1 MKRQSSILAGTA
13 LGLLMASAP
22 LGASPLQGMAPSR
35 ATTPLVLAQAACAE
49 GQSAEECAQGEP
61 GKKKHRQEQ
70 QGEAQQQQGGGGEG
84 EQQQPRKKRDQQ
96 QGNGGGEQSQG
107 GGEQQQ
113 QPRRKNRDQ
122 QQQQMNGAAE
132 GLAPLVS
139 LAGVAATA
147 AGRGGVSAALA

>member
-70 QGEAQQQQGGGGEG
+70 QGEA
-84 EQQQPRKKRDQQ
+84 
-96 QGNGGGEQSQG
+96 SS
-107 GGEQQQ
+107 
-113 QPRRKNRDQ
+113 NRA
-122 QQQQMNGAAE
+122 AAE
-132 GLAPLVS
+132 KANSSSRARSATSSRAMAAASSHRV
-139 LAGVAATA
+139 VASNSSHR
-147 AGRGGVSAALA
+147 AGRIATSSNSR